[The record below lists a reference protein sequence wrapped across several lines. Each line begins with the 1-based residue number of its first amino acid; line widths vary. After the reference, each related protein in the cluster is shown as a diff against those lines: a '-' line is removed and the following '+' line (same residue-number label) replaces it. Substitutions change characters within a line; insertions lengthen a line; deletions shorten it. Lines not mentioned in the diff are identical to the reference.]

1 MAEGDS
7 PTVARRR
14 VRLAIRGAR
23 DAAGLTQLQVAEE
36 MEWSLSKV
44 IRIESGEVSIS
55 QNDLRPL
62 LSYLGIKDRAQISAL
77 VADAKIARTRQQR
90 AWWQAPEYRE
100 LSEPL
105 RRLFEFEAVAVAIRN
120 YSTHYIPGPI
130 QTPEYSY
137 ALTGSLEDDMPVEY
151 IQMVLQT
158 RQERHDAMLSRLG
171 KSLQFYTLLD
181 ESVFRR
187 PIGGPAVFVAQLRE
201 IHRLASANLIHVRM
215 LPFDFSFPI
224 ANNATF
230 DLLSLASD
238 EADDVMYRENG
249 VTDELI
255 EDSTAVSRHLY
266 RFNQLWLA
274 ASNEADTISF
284 VETRIDDLE
293 KTIATSQADNN

>member
-1 MAEGDS
+1 
-7 PTVARRR
+7 
-14 VRLAIRGAR
+14 
-23 DAAGLTQLQVAEE
+23 
-36 MEWSLSKV
+36 
-44 IRIESGEVSIS
+44 
-55 QNDLRPL
+55 
-62 LSYLGIKDRAQISAL
+62 
-77 VADAKIARTRQQR
+77 
-90 AWWQAPEYRE
+90 
-100 LSEPL
+100 
-105 RRLFEFEAVAVAIRN
+105 
-120 YSTHYIPGPI
+120 
-130 QTPEYSY
+130 
-137 ALTGSLEDDMPVEY
+137 MPVEY
-151 IQMVLQT
+151 IRMVLRT

-201 IHRLASANLIHVRM
+201 IHRLASENLIHVRM

-274 ASNEADTISF
+274 ASDEADTISF
-284 VETRIDDLE
+284 VGTRIEDLE